1 MKSIQDKVVQKVT
14 YERYENI
21 PEREWVAVSELQRF
35 SFHRAILVEETAVLP
50 FFYFQPKVTLN

>member
-1 MKSIQDKVVQKVT
+1 MQKVT